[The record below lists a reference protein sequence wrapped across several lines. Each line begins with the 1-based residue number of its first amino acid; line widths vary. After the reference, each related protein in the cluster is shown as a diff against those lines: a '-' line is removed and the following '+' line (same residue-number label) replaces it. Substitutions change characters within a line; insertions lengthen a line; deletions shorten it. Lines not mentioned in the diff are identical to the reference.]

1 VYVEELSLDEFGAIR
16 GSVLSFVH
24 PASPGASQR
33 EYANVNLLV
42 GGNGGG
48 KTTVLRGIV
57 AATLGRFVDLEEL
70 TDQRVRDWPRI
81 GSSEP
86 CSARVVLR
94 IFPRSA
100 DARTD
105 RGVVA
110 QGSIEIPRGGSPRVP
125 PADGANPVG
134 ESDDLVLFAYGS
146 RRAVGPSRPEPPQAG
161 RRPHAR
167 GVASLFSAA
176 AALVPP
182 EQLLVDAAPAA
193 RGRLLDA
200 ANALMPPDLD
210 VLGVGDDG
218 RLRMRSRGLDVPWT
232 LLSDG
237 AQSYLAWLFDLLYWL
252 ARSSPDGDV
261 RAVRGTVLIDEV
273 DQRMH
278 PRWQQTLLEQLSD
291 GLPRLQFICSA
302 HSPLVAGGLR
312 SENLTLLEPDPDAPG
327 EGAMEAT
334 RLVEDLYGR
343 TADGVLSSSYF
354 DLTSS
359 RSDRF
364 REDLKVL
371 AEEGLDH
378 DDAALEFVRRLA
390 AGSAGTPPRVRT
402 PIVDRPDRF
411 RGRRP

>member
-1 VYVEELSLDEFGAIR
+1 VYVEELSVNEFGAIQ
-16 GSVLSFVH
+16 GSVISFVH

-33 EYANVNLLV
+33 EFANVNLLV

-57 AATLGRFVDLEEL
+57 AAALGRFVDLEEL
-70 TDQRVRDWPRI
+70 TEQRVRDWPRI
-81 GSSEP
+81 GSSGP
-86 CSARVVLR
+86 CSARVALR
-94 IFPRSA
+94 IFPRSG
-100 DARTD
+100 DAGTD

-110 QGSIEIPRGGSPRVP
+110 QEAIEVPRDRTSRVRSLEGGSFV
-125 PADGANPVG
+125 AQ
-134 ESDDLVLFAYGS
+134 SDDLVLFAYGS
-146 RRAVGPSRPEPPQAG
+146 RRAVGPSRPEPPQPG
-161 RRPHAR
+161 HHPHAR
-167 GVASLFSAA
+167 GVLSLFSATA
-176 AALVPP
+176 PLAPP
-182 EQLLVDAAPAA
+182 EQLFVDADRAA
-193 RGRLLDA
+193 RGRLLDTV
-200 ANALMPPDLD
+200 NALVPPDLD
-210 VLGVGDDG
+210 VLGVDPGG
-218 RLRMRSRGLDVPWT
+218 RLRVKSRGLEVPWT

-252 ARSSPDGDV
+252 TRLGPEGDV

-312 SENLTLLEPDPDAPG
+312 SENLTLLEPDPDASG

-354 DLTSS
+354 DLTTS

-364 REDLKVL
+364 REELKGL
-371 AEEGLDH
+371 AEAGIDH
-378 DDAALEFVRRLA
+378 DEAALEFIRRLA
-390 AGSAGTPPRVRT
+390 AGSAGTPPRTRT
-402 PIVDRPDRF
+402 PIVDRPDRL
-411 RGRRP
+411 RNRRP